1 MIKNEKLEQEVHEII
16 ACLYKH
22 HFINRLEVLSGEGEQ
37 GEPNEYVLKL
47 YLYDQDMGPLAMAY
61 QGYSDEQFL
70 DFVVEQL
77 RTKNLVRAQHY
88 NVTLYDGNN

>member
-1 MIKNEKLEQEVHEII
+1 MTRNEKLEQEVHEII
-16 ACLYKH
+16 SCLYRH
-22 HFINRLEVLSGEGEQ
+22 QFINRLEVLSGEGEQ

-47 YLYDQDMGPLAMAY
+47 YLYDQDMGPLAMAC
-61 QGYSDEQFL
+61 QRYSDEEFL

-88 NVTLYDGNN
+88 NVTLYENN